1 MKTRIIFGSIL
12 IMFLFTLPAIAGGK
26 DQIQKYF
33 SDAAKKVNAAENA
46 SEKRDILDKSFKNMF
61 NALEK
66 VQNSGFVSQD
76 ESKGIDLFKATM
88 KERQDEL
95 IGANGYERV
104 ADSQLNDF
112 ANYVVQDMEQ
122 ASITISLL
130 ALVLIIILLVYLL

>member
-1 MKTRIIFGSIL
+1 MKTRIFFGSIL

-26 DQIQKYF
+26 GEIQKYF
-33 SDAAKKVNAAENA
+33 SDAAKKVNAAESA
-46 SEKRDILDKSFKNMF
+46 SEKRDILEKSFKSMF
-61 NALEK
+61 NALDK
-66 VQNSGFVSQD
+66 VQNSGMISQD

-95 IGANGYERV
+95 IGVNGFERV
-104 ADSQLNDF
+104 ADSQLNDY
-112 ANYVVQDMEQ
+112 ANFVVQDMEQ